1 MMKIDDAYIKLL
13 VLYRNLDFSKDAGK
27 PSFWLQQGCPRPIWP
42 GCVLREGWPSA
53 VSGNNLVH
61 IYFHLLTFRV
71 FRWRFTSS
79 LPGSLADSST
89 IPLLTGGLCP
99 GRVNNGLS
107 LEIYLLFHHQG
118 LLALEPQVLSP
129 QALRDH
135 SLRSDVRR
143 FLRSLLHHELR
154 RHLWAQEPQI
164 PLVDDTGSPSVQF
177 SS

>member
-1 MMKIDDAYIKLL
+1 MLG
-13 VLYRNLDFSKDAGK
+13 NLPSGYNKAVHGPYDPAVFYGK
-27 PSFWLQQGCPRPIWP
+27 ADLPLSQVIIWF
-42 GCVLREGWPSA
+42 
-53 VSGNNLVH
+53 
-61 IYFHLLTFRV
+61 IFIFILTFRV

-154 RHLWAQEPQI
+154 QHLWAQEPQI